1 MALVRNDR
9 PQLKKDTM
17 AGLSEPKT
25 RFYALQAD
33 VFELYN
39 CKELLKKTGSD
50 DPFRV
55 EVVYCSQS
63 MRSKRGLVSQ
73 EGNNVAWK
81 TERGKIRLKEP
92 EKRDKQMEVEV
103 SKRLDHLPDLFVYL
117 TQGGNDKEDGKRI
130 GYIRIDT
137 KKLLVGNKNY
147 AKHTPV
153 WYDL

>member
-1 MALVRNDR
+1 
-9 PQLKKDTM
+9 
-17 AGLSEPKT
+17 
-25 RFYALQAD
+25 
-33 VFELYN
+33 
-39 CKELLKKTGSD
+39 
-50 DPFRV
+50 
-55 EVVYCSQS
+55 
-63 MRSKRGLVSQ
+63 
-73 EGNNVAWK
+73 
-81 TERGKIRLKEP
+81 
-92 EKRDKQMEVEV
+92 MEVEV